1 MSSGTRSF
9 SSRLKHCTLNRKLD
23 NHAMRLVLPL
33 CGVLAILKN
42 KKVWL
47 LFHCK
52 SSIVVL
58 SIYIRTLF
66 YFKIEKNKKERQ
78 RNIKKIII

>member
-1 MSSGTRSF
+1 M
-9 SSRLKHCTLNRKLD
+9 C
-23 NHAMRLVLPL
+23 LVLAL
-33 CGVLAILKN
+33 CRVLAILK
-42 KKVWL
+42 KKTVWL
-47 LFHCK
+47 LVNCK

-78 RNIKKIII
+78 GNKK